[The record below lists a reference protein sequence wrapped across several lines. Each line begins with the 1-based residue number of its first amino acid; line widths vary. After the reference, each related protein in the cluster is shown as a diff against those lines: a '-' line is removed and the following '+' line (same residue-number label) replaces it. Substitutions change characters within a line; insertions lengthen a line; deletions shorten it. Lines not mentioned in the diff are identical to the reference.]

1 MDGGDHKEQY
11 SHFQFKYFP
20 VHIIG
25 LYGFVLHALLLNA
38 FAKDPLKCFRNS
50 ATYLVANLAVSDLVI
65 SLCGP
70 YLDWFDHWIL
80 DMIRVIVFS
89 ASLLTIISI
98 AADRFLMVVY
108 PLKHK
113 LLVRGK
119 KIIIF
124 MSFIWSLSSLNGI
137 QETLLAP
144 MNIYTF
150 SFDTYLGVAIMLV
163 TGSLYVLTLISL
175 RKQTRTLALDYGSGS
190 NRSQATRLLREKQF
204 VRTILLVACIAVI
217 GTAPFIIVR
226 YTLAMTTEHLTFI
239 QNIIWCFVFALFY
252 FTFATNPLIYFVR
265 LPRYRKTFCILY
277 LRKQSN

>member
-1 MDGGDHKEQY
+1 MDVGDHEGQY
-11 SHFQFKYFP
+11 SHFQFKYLP

-25 LYGFVLHALLLNA
+25 LCGFVLHALLLNA

-50 ATYLVANLAVSDLVI
+50 ATYVVANLAVSDLAI

-70 YLDWFDHWIL
+70 YLDWFDHWSL
-80 DMIRVIVFS
+80 DMIGVIIFS
-89 ASLLTIISI
+89 ASLLTIILI
-98 AADRFLMVVY
+98 ATDRFLMVVY

-113 LLVRGK
+113 FLVNGK

-124 MSFIWSLSSLNGI
+124 ISLIWSLSSLNGI

-144 MNIYTF
+144 VNIYFF
-150 SFDTYLGVAIMLV
+150 SFGTYLGVTIMLV

-175 RKQTRTLALDYGSGS
+175 RKQTKNLALDDASGS
-190 NRSQATRLLREKQF
+190 NHSQATRLLREKQF

-226 YTLAMTTEHLTFI
+226 YTLTMTTVHLTLT
-239 QNIIWCFVFALFY
+239 QNITWCFVVALFY
-252 FTFATNPLIYFVR
+252 FTFAINPLIYFVR
-265 LPRYRKTFCILY
+265 LPRYRKTFYILY